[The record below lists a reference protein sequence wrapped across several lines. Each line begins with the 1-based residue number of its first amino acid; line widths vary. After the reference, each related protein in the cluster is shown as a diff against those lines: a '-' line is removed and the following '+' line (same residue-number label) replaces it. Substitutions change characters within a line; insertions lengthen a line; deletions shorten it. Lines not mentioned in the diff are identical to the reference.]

1 MTKLYLFQNIV
12 LGVKNLLLHKLRSFL
27 TMLGMV
33 FGVASVIA
41 MLSIGEGASAKAM
54 EDIKKL
60 GSTNIIV
67 NSMKPTEEQGSQ
79 NQSSG
84 GRGRASMYGL
94 LYEDV
99 DRVKRTF
106 EAVTDVVPVKS
117 LRKEGRLGDRA
128 LDLRLVG
135 TAPAWFDLVQ
145 RHLIAGRT
153 MTDLDNEGFA
163 NVAVLTEYGARRLL
177 ATKNT
182 IGQSLR
188 LGGEYFEVIGI
199 VESEGT
205 ASGDIQSLDENV
217 DAYIPI
223 SVAKSRFGD
232 MVTIRTTGTYQ
243 REIVE
248 LHQIIVSV
256 RNNED
261 VEGTAKALE
270 TMLGRF
276 HTKKDFNMSVPLT
289 LLRQAE
295 ATKRTFNIVLGSI
308 AAISL
313 LVGGIGIMNIMLAS
327 VTERTREIGVR
338 RAIGARRNQIILQ
351 FLIETVVLSVAGGLI
366 GIVIGFAIPMGVT
379 YFAGMPTIVTMGSLV
394 LSAGISVAIGMVFGL
409 YPAIRAA
416 NLDPITALRHE

>member
-12 LGVKNLLLHKLRSFL
+12 LGIKNLLLHKLRSFL

-67 NSMKPTEEQGSQ
+67 NSVKPIEEEEVSLSRR
-79 NQSSG
+79 SS
-84 GRGRASMYGL
+84 RSASIYGL
-94 LYEDV
+94 LYSDV
-99 DRVKRTF
+99 ERVLRTF
-106 EAVTDVVPVKS
+106 EAVTAVVPVKV
-117 LRKEGRLGDRA
+117 LRKEGRLNDKS
-128 LDLRLVG
+128 LELRLVG
-135 TAPAWFDLVQ
+135 TSPKWFDLVQ
-145 RHLIAGRT
+145 RPLLAGRS
-153 MTDLDNEGFA
+153 MTERDEAEFA
-163 NVAVLTEYGARRLL
+163 NVAVLTEFGARRLL
-177 ATKNT
+177 ATKST
-182 IGQSLR
+182 IGQSIR

-199 VESEGT
+199 VESEGE
-205 ASGDIQSLDENV
+205 AAGDIQSLDENV

-223 SVAKSRFGD
+223 TVAKARFGD
-232 MVTIRTTGTYQ
+232 MVTTMTTGSFQ
-243 REIVE
+243 REMVE
-248 LHQIIVSV
+248 LHQMIVSV
-256 RNNED
+256 RTNEE

-270 TMLGRF
+270 TMLNRF
-276 HTKKDFNMSVPLT
+276 HTKKDFSMSVPLT

-338 RAIGARRNQIILQ
+338 RAIGARRAQIILQ

-379 YFAGMPTIVTMGSLV
+379 YFAGMPTIVTMSSLL
-394 LSAGISVAIGMVFGL
+394 LSAGISVAIGIVFGL
-409 YPAIRAA
+409 YPAVRAA

>member
-41 MLSIGEGASAKAM
+41 MLSIGEGASAKAL
-54 EDIKKL
+54 EDIRKL
-60 GSTNIIV
+60 GSTNIII
-67 NSMKPTEEQGSQ
+67 NSRKPIEEEGSQ
-79 NQSSG
+79 NQG
-84 GRGRASMYGL
+84 GRASMYGL
-94 LYEDV
+94 LYKDV
-99 DRVKRTF
+99 ERVRRTF
-106 EAVTDVVPVKS
+106 EDVTAVVPVKAV
-117 LRKEGRLGDRA
+117 RKEGRLGDKA

-135 TAPAWFDLVQ
+135 TAPEWFELVK
-145 RHLIAGRT
+145 RPLIAGRT
-153 MTDLDNEGFA
+153 MTRRDNEDYAG
-163 NVAVLTEYGARRLL
+163 VVVLTEYGARRLL
-177 ATKNT
+177 ATRNT

-188 LGGEYFEVIGI
+188 LGSDYFEVIGI

-205 ASGDIQSLDENV
+205 DSGDIQSLDQNV
-217 DAYIPI
+217 DAYLPI
-223 SVAKSRFGD
+223 TVAKSRFGD
-232 MVTIRTTGTYQ
+232 MVTTRATGNFQ

-248 LHQIIVSV
+248 LHQMIVSV
-256 RNNED
+256 RSNEE
-261 VEGTAKALE
+261 VEGTARALE
-270 TMLGRF
+270 TMLERF
-276 HTKKDFNMSVPLT
+276 HNKKDFSMSVPLT

-295 ATKRTFNIVLGSI
+295 STKRTFNIVLGSI

-338 RAIGARRNQIILQ
+338 RAIGARRAQIILQ

-379 YFAGMPTIVTMGSLV
+379 YFAGMPTIVTMTSLV
-394 LSAGISVAIGMVFGL
+394 LSAGISVAIGIVFGL
-409 YPAIRAA
+409 YPAVRAA

>member
-1 MTKLYLFQNIV
+1 MTKLYLYQNIV
-12 LGVKNLLLHKLRSFL
+12 LGIKNLLLHKLRSFL

-54 EDIKKL
+54 EDIRKL
-60 GSTNIIV
+60 GSTNIII
-67 NSMKPTEEQGSQ
+67 NTIKPIDEEITSLTRR
-79 NQSSG
+79 SS
-84 GRGRASMYGL
+84 RSASIYGL
-94 LYEDV
+94 EYADV
-99 DRVKRTF
+99 DRVLKTF
-106 EAVTDVVPVKS
+106 DAVTAVVPVKS
-117 LRKEGRLGDRA
+117 LRKEGRLNDKS
-128 LDLRLVG
+128 LELRLVG
-135 TAPAWFDLVQ
+135 TSPLWFDLVQ
-145 RHLIAGRT
+145 RPLVAGRS
-153 MTDLDNEGFA
+153 MSQRDNDDFS

-177 ATKNT
+177 ATNST

-199 VESEGT
+199 VASEGSD
-205 ASGDIQSLDENV
+205 SGDIQSLDENV

-223 SVAKSRFGD
+223 NVAKSRFGD
-232 MVTIRTTGTYQ
+232 MVTTMSTGNFQ

-248 LHQIIVSV
+248 LHQMIVSV
-256 RNNED
+256 RTNEE
-261 VEGTAKALE
+261 VEGTAKALQA
-270 TMLGRF
+270 MLERF
-276 HTKKDFNMSVPLT
+276 HTKKDFAMSVPLT

-338 RAIGARRNQIILQ
+338 RAIGARRAQIILQ

-379 YFAGMPTIVTMGSLV
+379 YFAGMPTIVTMSSLV

-416 NLDPITALRHE
+416 SLDPITALRHE

>member
-12 LGVKNLLLHKLRSFL
+12 LGVKNLMLHKLRSFL

-54 EDIKKL
+54 EDIRKL
-60 GSTNIIV
+60 GSTNIII
-67 NSMKPTEEQGSQ
+67 NSMKPIEEEGSQ
-79 NQSSG
+79 NQAG

-99 DRVKRTF
+99 DRTIRTF
-106 EAVTDVVPVKS
+106 DSVTTVVPVKS
-117 LRKEGRLGDRA
+117 LRKEGRLGDTA

-135 TAPAWFDLVQ
+135 TAPEWFDLVQ
-145 RHLIAGRT
+145 RPLIAGRT
-153 MTDLDNEGFA
+153 MTSRDNDDFG
-163 NVAVLTEYGARRLL
+163 NVVVLTEFGARRLL
-177 ATKNT
+177 ATNST

-199 VESEGT
+199 VASEGT
-205 ASGDIQSLDENV
+205 STGDIQSLDENV

-232 MVTIRTTGTYQ
+232 MVTIRSTGSYQ
-243 REIVE
+243 REVVE
-248 LHQIIVSV
+248 LHQMIVSV
-256 RNNED
+256 RTNEE
-261 VEGTAKALE
+261 VEGTAKALQ
-270 TMLGRF
+270 TMLERF

-338 RAIGARRNQIILQ
+338 RAIGARRSQIILQ

-379 YFAGMPTIVTMGSLV
+379 YFAGMPTIVTMSSLV
-394 LSAGISVAIGMVFGL
+394 LSAGISVMIGIVFGL

-416 NLDPITALRHE
+416 NLDPISALRHE

>member
-1 MTKLYLFQNIV
+1 MTKLYLFQNIA

-54 EDIKKL
+54 EDIRKL
-60 GSTNIIV
+60 GSTNIII

-79 NQSSG
+79 NQTSSS
-84 GRGRASMYGL
+84 RGRASMYGL

-99 DRVKRTF
+99 DRTIRTF
-106 EAVTDVVPVKS
+106 DSVTAVVPVKS
-117 LRKEGRLGDRA
+117 IRKEGRLGDTS

-135 TAPAWFDLVQ
+135 TSPEWFDLVQ
-145 RHLIAGRT
+145 RPLIAGRT
-153 MTDLDNEGFA
+153 MTVRDNADFG

-177 ATKNT
+177 ATNST
-182 IGQSLR
+182 IGQSIR

-205 ASGDIQSLDENV
+205 ATGDIQSLDENV

-223 SVAKSRFGD
+223 TVAKSRFGD
-232 MVTIRTTGTYQ
+232 MVTIRTTGSYQ
-243 REIVE
+243 REVVE
-248 LHQIIVSV
+248 LHQMIVSV
-256 RNNED
+256 RTNEE
-261 VEGTAKALE
+261 VEGTAKALQ
-270 TMLGRF
+270 TMLERF
-276 HTKKDFNMSVPLT
+276 HSKKDFVMSVPLT

-338 RAIGARRNQIILQ
+338 RAIGARRSQIILQ

>member
-1 MTKLYLFQNIV
+1 MNKLYLYQNII
-12 LGVKNLLLHKLRSFL
+12 LGVKNLMLHKLRSFL

-41 MLSIGEGASAKAM
+41 MLSIGEGASAKAL

-60 GSTNIIV
+60 GSTNIII
-67 NSMKPTEEQGSQ
+67 NSVKPIEEAEASQ
-79 NQSSG
+79 VPRSS
-84 GRGRASMYGL
+84 RSASIYGL
-94 LYEDV
+94 LYSDAE
-99 DRVKRTF
+99 RVKRTF
-106 EAVTDVVPVKS
+106 EAVTAVVPVKS
-117 LRKEGRLGDRA
+117 LRKEGRLNDKS
-128 LDLRLVG
+128 LELRLVG
-135 TAPAWFDLVQ
+135 TSPLWFDLVQ
-145 RHLIAGRT
+145 RPLLAGRS
-153 MTDLDNEGFA
+153 MTARDNDDFA

-199 VESEGT
+199 VASEGA

-223 SVAKSRFGD
+223 SVAKGRFGD
-232 MVTIRTTGTYQ
+232 MVTVMSTGSFQ
-243 REIVE
+243 REVVE
-248 LHQIIVSV
+248 LHQMIVSV
-256 RNNED
+256 RTNEE

-276 HTKKDFNMSVPLT
+276 HAHKDFSMSVPLT

-338 RAIGARRNQIILQ
+338 RAIGARRAQIILQ

-366 GIVIGFAIPMGVT
+366 GIFIGFAIPWGVT
-379 YFAGMPTIVTMGSLV
+379 YFAGMPTIVTMSSLV
-394 LSAGISVAIGMVFGL
+394 LSAGISVAIGIVFGL

-416 NLDPITALRHE
+416 NLDPISALRHE

>member
-1 MTKLYLFQNIV
+1 MTKLYLIQNIV
-12 LGVKNLLLHKLRSFL
+12 LGTKNLLLHKLRSFL

-54 EDIKKL
+54 EDIRKL

-67 NSMKPTEEQGSQ
+67 NSMKPIEEEGSQ
-79 NQSSG
+79 NQTGS
-84 GRGRASMYGL
+84 RGRASIYGL

-99 DRVKRTF
+99 DRVLNTF
-106 EAVTDVVPVKS
+106 DAVTAVVPVKS
-117 LRKEGRLGDRA
+117 LRKEGRLGDKA

-135 TAPAWFDLVQ
+135 TAPEWFDLVQ
-145 RHLIAGRT
+145 RPLIAGRT
-153 MTDLDNEGFA
+153 MTTRDNEDFG
-163 NVAVLTEYGARRLL
+163 NVVVLTEYGARRVL
-177 ATKNT
+177 ATKGT

-232 MVTIRTTGTYQ
+232 MVTIRSTGSYQ

-248 LHQIIVSV
+248 LHQMIVSV
-256 RNNED
+256 RTNDE

-270 TMLGRF
+270 SMLQRF
-276 HTKKDFNMSVPLT
+276 HTNKDFNMSVPLT

-295 ATKRTFNIVLGSI
+295 TTKRTFNIVLGSI

-338 RAIGARRNQIILQ
+338 RAIGARRAQIILQ
-351 FLIETVVLSVAGGLI
+351 FLIETVVLSVAGGLM
-366 GIVIGFAIPMGVT
+366 GIVIGFAIPWGVT
-379 YFAGMPTIVTMGSLV
+379 YFAGMPTIVTMTSLV
-394 LSAGISVAIGMVFGL
+394 MSAGISVAVGIVFGL

>member
-1 MTKLYLFQNIV
+1 MTKLYLYQNIV
-12 LGVKNLLLHKLRSFL
+12 LGIKNLMLHKLRSFL
-27 TMLGMV
+27 TMLGLV

-54 EDIKKL
+54 EDIRKL

-67 NSMKPTEEQGSQ
+67 NSMKPIEEEGSQ

-84 GRGRASMYGL
+84 GRASVYGL

-99 DRVKRTF
+99 DRVINTF
-106 EAVTDVVPVKS
+106 DSVTAVVPVKS
-117 LRKEGRLGDRA
+117 LRKEGRLADKS

-135 TAPAWFDLVQ
+135 TGPRWFDLVQ
-145 RHLIAGRT
+145 RPLVAGRT
-153 MTDLDNEGFA
+153 MTDRDNEDFS
-163 NVAVLTEYGARRLL
+163 NVAVLTEFGARRLL

-232 MVTIRTTGTYQ
+232 MVTIRSTGSYQ

-248 LHQIIVSV
+248 LHQMIVSV
-256 RNNED
+256 RTNEE
-261 VEGTAKALE
+261 VEGTAKALQA
-270 TMLGRF
+270 MLERF
-276 HTKKDFNMSVPLT
+276 HNKKDFAMSVPLT

-313 LVGGIGIMNIMLAS
+313 LVGGIGIMLAS

-338 RAIGARRNQIILQ
+338 RAIGARRSQIILQ

-366 GIVIGFAIPMGVT
+366 GIVIGFAIPWGVT
-379 YFAGMPTIVTMGSLV
+379 YFAGMPTIVTMTSLV
-394 LSAGISVAIGMVFGL
+394 LSAGISVAIGIVFGL

-416 NLDPITALRHE
+416 NLDPISALRHE

>member
-12 LGVKNLLLHKLRSFL
+12 LGVKNLMLHKLRSFL

-54 EDIKKL
+54 DDIRKL

-67 NSMKPTEEQGSQ
+67 NSMKPIEEEGSQ
-79 NQSSG
+79 NQSG
-84 GRGRASMYGL
+84 RRGRASMYGL
-94 LYEDV
+94 LYRDV
-99 DRVKRTF
+99 DRVKSTYP
-106 EAVTDVVPVKS
+106 AVTAVVPVKE
-117 LRKEGRLGDRA
+117 LRKQGRLGDKS

-135 TAPAWFDLVQ
+135 TSPQWFELVQ
-145 RHLIAGRT
+145 RNLLAGRT
-153 MTDLDNEGFA
+153 LSALDVSDQA
-163 NVAVLTEYGARRLL
+163 NVAVLTEFGARRLL

-182 IGQSLR
+182 IGESIR

-199 VESEGT
+199 VASEGT

-232 MVTIRTTGTYQ
+232 MVTIRTTGNYQ

-248 LHQIIVSV
+248 LHQMIVAV
-256 RNNED
+256 RTNEE
-261 VEGTAKALE
+261 VQGTAKALE
-270 TMLGRF
+270 TMLERF
-276 HTKKDFNMSVPLT
+276 HNKKDFSMSVPLT

-338 RAIGARRNQIILQ
+338 RAIGARRAQIILQ

-366 GIVIGFAIPMGVT
+366 GIVIGFLIPWGVT
-379 YFAGMPTIVTMGSLV
+379 YFAGMPTIVTMSSLM
-394 LSAGISVAIGMVFGL
+394 LSAGISVAVGIVFGL